1 MNFAANFKKFANM
14 TEKRLDEVVRRTALD
29 LYAGIIEESPVLTGR
44 FRANNLISID
54 KEIDSSLV
62 GVEGKSASQLINESQ
77 SAIPKKPSGSVIV
90 IQNNLNYA
98 VDLEY
103 GKSKKA
109 PNGVYGI
116 NILRFS
122 SILNNNVNEVKKD
135 IR

>member
-98 VDLEY
+98 VGLEH
-103 GKSKKA
+103 GLSQKA
-109 PNGVYGI
+109 PSGVYGI